1 MNFYWCLSFLDFDVK
16 LTLVS
21 PHSVYA
27 HEEVIPSLLDKLVM
41 DIESIGLFK
50 DPIIVDSNSNVVLD
64 GMHRLAAAKKLGL
77 FWIPVCYIDYMDKR
91 VKVYRWWRSIFGP
104 DLRKVIETSFKMEF
118 KSNEMLNDYLSK
130 FSLLVFKDGFY
141 ILSYDDDIFD
151 KFMYAKNIENFISSN
166 GFRIEYDFEADAM
179 LKLHSGLC
187 SAILTLPEISKV
199 DVISIATSNKVLP
212 HKSTRHVFPYRPMN
226 INVPLK
232 VLFVDDF
239 EKAFSMFVEVIKDRK
254 VIIYPPGCILDRK
267 YDEYIYFF
275 EG

>member
-1 MNFYWCLSFLDFDVK
+1 MSSYWCLSFLNFNVK

-21 PHSVYA
+21 PYSVYA

-50 DPIIVDSNSNVVLD
+50 DPIIVDGSSNVVLD

-77 FWIPVCYIDYMDKR
+77 FWIPVCYIDYMDER
-91 VKVYRWWRSIFGP
+91 VKVYRWWRSIFGY
-104 DLRKVIETSFKMEF
+104 DLKKVVEHSFKMEF
-118 KSNEMLNDYLSK
+118 KDNEMLNDYLSK

-141 ILSYDDDIFD
+141 ILSYDDDVFS
-151 KFMYAKNIENFISSN
+151 KFMSAKNLERFISNS
-166 GFRIEYDFEADAM
+166 GFRIEYDFEVDAIS
-179 LKLHSGLC
+179 KLRSGLC

-199 DVISIATSNKVLP
+199 DVISIAVSNRVLP

-232 VLFVDDF
+232 ILFIDDF
-239 EKAFSMFVEVIKDRK
+239 EKAFSMFIEVIKGRR
-254 VIIYPPGCILDRK
+254 VNIYPPGHILDRK